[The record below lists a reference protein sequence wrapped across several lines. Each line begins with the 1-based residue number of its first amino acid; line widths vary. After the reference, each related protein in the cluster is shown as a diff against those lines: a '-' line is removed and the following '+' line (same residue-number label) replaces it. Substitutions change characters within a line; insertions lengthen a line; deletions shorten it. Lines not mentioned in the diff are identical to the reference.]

1 MNTQDCNALVQ
12 EFMETED
19 EGRGAYSVAT
29 TLLRCEEAK
38 LPRRC
43 VESLVRLFLVQE
55 EGRVFIGEVADVLER
70 FDGREVADKIQTLV
84 GNNRLSPLHH
94 AALLRFQSQHGN
106 DSATEI
112 LVAKLSEAIR
122 QNVWSPYVAQAI
134 FALTHVERDEVP
146 VLFQAAKESPALRER
161 LGADTLDMRAYFVS
175 RPAGSAL
182 FETVVKFY
190 ARQLVPTL
198 PQVLMPPA
206 FFPWEFRCHRGWDR
220 IRAFNLDALS
230 QIESVLPVPDI
241 ADLTARVASAM
252 SMYGMDRT
260 LKELLTKWTT
270 DPRPYAK
277 PRNFR

>member
-1 MNTQDCNALVQ
+1 MVIDNCETVVQ
-12 EFMETED
+12 AFMETED

-29 TLLRCEEAK
+29 TLLRCEAEK
-38 LPRRC
+38 LPRQC

-70 FDGREVADKIQTLV
+70 FDGREVANKVHTLV

-94 AALLRFQSQHGN
+94 AALLRFQSQRGS
-106 DSATEI
+106 DAATEI
-112 LVAKLSEAIR
+112 LIAKLSDAIR
-122 QNVWSPYVAQAI
+122 QNAWSPYVAQAI

-146 VLFQAAKESPALRER
+146 ALFQAAKESSVLRER
-161 LGADTLDMRAYFVS
+161 LGAGTLDMRAYFVS

-190 ARQLVPTL
+190 ARQFLPTL

-206 FFPWEFRCHRGWDR
+206 FFPWEFRRHRGWDR
-220 IRAFNLDALS
+220 ICAFNLDALRR
-230 QIESVLPVPDI
+230 IESVRPAPDI
-241 ADLTARVASAM
+241 MDLTARVASAM
-252 SMYGMDRT
+252 GMYGMNRT
-260 LKELLTKWTT
+260 LNELLTEWTT